1 MSAIKAGAAGR
12 RYRGPM
18 AASAI
23 RRHLDLVLPREHGSW
38 SLALEPLALGLLAAP
53 SLPGALLGVA
63 TVAALF
69 ARRPAQ
75 FVAGRFGP
83 ARRGDARRPLVILAA
98 VGMTALVVAGRLGGW
113 PLLAPLLV
121 ATPAALIFLR
131 ADARGHARTAL
142 AELAGGAAFA
152 AVPAMCALAA
162 GQRPAEAAA
171 LAALSFLRS
180 ASAVLVLRSYLRRD
194 KGEPV
199 APALAV
205 SAVTALAVGV
215 LVAAGLASHTAL
227 LVTVLLFSRA
237 IWLLGPR
244 PPDWHPRRL
253 GMVEAALGVAFVLA
267 AGLGPCR

>member
-1 MSAIKAGAAGR
+1 
-12 RYRGPM
+12 M

-63 TVAALF
+63 TVAALL

-83 ARRGDARRPLVILAA
+83 ARRVEARRPLAGLAA
-98 VGMTALVVAGRLGGW
+98 VAVAALIGSGRLGGW
-113 PLLAPLLV
+113 AMLV
-121 ATPAALIFLR
+121 PMIVAAPAALVFLR
-131 ADARGHARTAL
+131 ADARGQARTAL

-162 GQRPAEAAA
+162 GRRPAEAAA

-180 ASAVLVLRSYLRRD
+180 TSAVLVLRSYLRRD
-194 KGEPV
+194 KGEPA
-199 APALAV
+199 APALAA
-205 SAVTALAVGV
+205 SAVAALAVGV
-215 LVAAGLASHTAL
+215 LAAAGLTNHTAL
-227 LVTVLLFSRA
+227 VVTVLLFSRA
-237 IWLLGPR
+237 LWLLGPR
-244 PPDWHPRRL
+244 PPNWRPSRL

-267 AGLGPCR
+267 AGLDPCR